1 MQHSK
6 GLNFNYTYI
15 DYSYT
20 VERNSTEDRS
30 PPWGGA
36 SSGRAQ
42 SEKGIETDGNLAKQ
56 WRDLNTI
63 SIFSA
68 HVKMVHSPKHKLT
81 KDKCGKKKFFPFRV
95 PNDTRLEQRLRNIV
109 VVNLCTPALIDE
121 TSSLLKKLFESDC
134 VRLDPGLHLP
144 EYRKASSQNYHVI
157 RRKFYQQEELH
168 GDIRSGEDI
177 QGSICK
183 DRPMISVAERP
194 IGERPTFES
203 RIPFLSSV
211 KGQSSNQ
218 PDKGKAVLVLL
229 KKRAIAAHTQAVV
242 YDLLCLSDFF
252 HVPEPEIL
260 LTNSKKATSRK
271 GSCYK
276 SDALETFVGKLCNL
290 QKQCIDDTS
299 KKLVSDI
306 TDRIALLCLHVAAIL
321 HEMSVRCPK
330 DVDGIGHFPETAADT
345 RAIQRNSFSL
355 SMTSGWG
362 CGFDDSNMD
371 QFRHA
376 EMSGYEYDGG
386 DIPDVFL
393 AHKLS
398 EVQV

>member
-6 GLNFNYTYI
+6 GLNLNYTYI
-15 DYSYT
+15 DYNYT
-20 VERNSTEDRS
+20 VERNSTEDR
-30 PPWGGA
+30 PPPRGEA
-36 SSGRAQ
+36 SFVRVQ
-42 SEKGIETDGNLAKQ
+42 NENGIETDGNLAKQ
-56 WRDLNTI
+56 WRDSNTI

-68 HVKMVHSPKHKLT
+68 HVKMVYSPKHKLKT
-81 KDKCGKKKFFPFRV
+81 DKCGKKKHFPFRV
-95 PNDTRLEQRLRNIV
+95 PNDTRLEQRLQNIV
-109 VVNLCTPALIDE
+109 VVILCTPALIDE
-121 TSSLLKKLFESDC
+121 TSSLLKMLFESDC
-134 VRLDPGLHLP
+134 PRLDPGLRLP
-144 EYRKASSQNYHVI
+144 EYRKASCQNYHII

-168 GDIRSGEDI
+168 GDIMSGEDI
-177 QGSICK
+177 QGSK
-183 DRPMISVAERP
+183 DRPKTSVAKRP
-194 IGERPTFES
+194 IGERSTFES
-203 RIPFLSSV
+203 LIPLLSSV

-218 PDKGKAVLVLL
+218 PEKHKAVLVLL
-229 KKRAIAAHTQAVV
+229 KKRAISAHTQAIV
-242 YDLLCLSDFF
+242 YDLLCLSDLF

-290 QKQCIDDTS
+290 QEQCIDDTS

-355 SMTSGWG
+355 SMTCAWG

-371 QFRHA
+371 QFRRA
-376 EMSGYEYDGG
+376 EMSGCEYDGG
-386 DIPDVFL
+386 DVPDVFL
-393 AHKLS
+393 AHQYS